1 MPLMLVMFRALALAE
16 DTQEAMV
23 MLETE
28 AEEDSSTGLVV
39 GSVLGAITMVLF
51 SLLGDFK
58 NSFGQKGWI
67 SAVIYLQ
74 LVNIIFFPSIAL
86 RVSSIVLNVIAVV
99 KVS

>member
-1 MPLMLVMFRALALAE
+1 MTTFAFHFFISSSSMPLMLVMFRALALAE

-58 NSFGQKGWI
+58 NSVGQKG
-67 SAVIYLQ
+67 
-74 LVNIIFFPSIAL
+74 
-86 RVSSIVLNVIAVV
+86 
-99 KVS
+99 

>member
-1 MPLMLVMFRALALAE
+1 MLVIILAAKWLVPQPAITTFACHFFISSSSMPLMLVMFRALALAE

-28 AEEDSSTGLVV
+28 AEEDSSAGLVV

-58 NSFGQKGWI
+58 NSFGQKG
-67 SAVIYLQ
+67 
-74 LVNIIFFPSIAL
+74 
-86 RVSSIVLNVIAVV
+86 
-99 KVS
+99 